1 MLLLAIILKR
11 DNNEVMKVN
20 QRSGFT
26 LLELLVIIA
35 IMGILTTL
43 VLPNYL
49 NSLKRGRDSKRKSD
63 MQSIQHAMEQYYQM
77 CNFVYPVI
85 GVKGTA
91 FPATIATNPANCTG
105 AFSFTVPKDPLSG
118 SYVCEATNGCTESDY
133 TVCPPGSIA
142 NRLES
147 EDCSTLNCCL
157 SQQQ

>member
-1 MLLLAIILKR
+1 MSDQLK
-11 DNNEVMKVN
+11 K
-20 QRSGFT
+20 GFT

-43 VLPNYL
+43 ILPNYL

-63 MQSIQHAMEQYYQM
+63 MQSIQHAMEQYYQL
-77 CNFVYPVI
+77 CNFVYPTI

-91 FPATIATNPANCTG
+91 FPSTIATDPTSCTG
-105 AFSFTVPKDPLSG
+105 TFTFTVPKDPQG
-118 SYVCEATNGCTESDY
+118 GTYTCEANGGCIDSAY
-133 TVCPPGSIA
+133 TVCPPSSVT
-142 NRLES
+142 NRLEA